1 MNTLEPDIAF
11 GVNERDDGISLI
23 IRIYDNRV
31 TKPDSPSFI
40 VFDDRELEK
49 GLYNNT
55 IILDPKSINRLLQNY
70 KTTFDVWEEFAV
82 GFVPDLV
89 SVRNLYLCCSELS
102 SFSSLTNFTWNGSN
116 IIKKI
121 PINVPF
127 GSMLYHFQQT
137 PHDYFICSNRTLTKL
152 RFQLKNSMGDV
163 ISLDNHYSF
172 TIIFVKGEP

>member
-31 TKPDSPSFI
+31 TKPDIPSFI
-40 VFDDRELEK
+40 VFDDRELGQ

-70 KTTFDVWEEFAV
+70 KTTTDVWETFAV
-82 GFVPDLV
+82 AFVPDLV

-102 SFSSLTNFTWNGSN
+102 SFSSLTNFAWNGSN
-116 IIKKI
+116 IIKKY
-121 PINVPF
+121 
-127 GSMLYHFQQT
+127 L
-137 PHDYFICSNRTLTKL
+137 
-152 RFQLKNSMGDV
+152 
-163 ISLDNHYSF
+163 
-172 TIIFVKGEP
+172 